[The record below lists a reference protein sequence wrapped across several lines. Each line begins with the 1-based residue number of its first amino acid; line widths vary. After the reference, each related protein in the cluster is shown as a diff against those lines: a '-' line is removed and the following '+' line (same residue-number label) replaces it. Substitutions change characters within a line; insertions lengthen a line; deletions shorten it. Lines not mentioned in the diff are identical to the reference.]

1 LTNTGRHDEN
11 GSAVKIAI
19 LDDYQNVAL
28 EFADWSRVASKA
40 DITVFTD
47 HLGEPDDVVA
57 RLQPFDVLCVM
68 RERTPLPREII
79 ERLPRL
85 KMIASTG
92 PGNASVDEQA
102 AREHGI
108 HVTHTGYRSTPTIEL
123 TWALIL
129 ASARNLVGEATSLR
143 AGGWQ
148 TSIGRELSGRVL
160 GVLGL
165 GRIGGEM
172 ARIGTAFGMDVI
184 AWSQNLTHE
193 RARAGGADWVAKEE
207 LFRRSD
213 VLTIHLVLS
222 DRTRGLVTSADLAA
236 MKPTSWLVNTS
247 RGPIVDENALVD
259 ALTSRSI
266 AGAAL
271 DVFDTEPLPARHPL
285 RTLPNVV
292 ATPHIGYVAEDLYRT
307 FYRDVVTNIE
317 AWLETVRSSD
327 GEPG

>member
-1 LTNTGRHDEN
+1 VQL
-11 GSAVKIAI
+11 AI

-28 EFADWSRVASKA
+28 RFADWSRIQRMA
-40 DITVFTD
+40 DITVFKD
-47 HLGEPDDVVA
+47 HLSDPDDVVA

-92 PGNASVDEQA
+92 PGNASIDEQA
-102 AREHGI
+102 ARERNI
-108 HVTHTGYRSTPTIEL
+108 HLTNTGYRSTPTIEL

-143 AGGWQ
+143 ASGWQ
-148 TSIGRELSGRVL
+148 TLIGRELSGRVL

-165 GRIGGEM
+165 GRIGSEI
-172 ARIGTAFGMDVI
+172 ARIGAVFGMEVI
-184 AWSQNLTHE
+184 AWSQNLTAEH
-193 RARAGGADWVAKEE
+193 ARAPGAQWVPKDE

-222 DRTRGLVTSADLAA
+222 DRTRGLVNAADLAA

-247 RGPIVDENALVD
+247 RGVIVDENALID
-259 ALTSRSI
+259 ALTSESI

-271 DVFDTEPLPARHPL
+271 DVFDTEPLPAGQPL
-285 RTLPNVV
+285 RTLANVV
-292 ATPHIGYVAEDLYRT
+292 ATPHIGYVARDLYRT
-307 FYRDVVTNIE
+307 FYRDAAANIE
-317 AWLETVRSSD
+317 AWLQRATH
-327 GEPG
+327 